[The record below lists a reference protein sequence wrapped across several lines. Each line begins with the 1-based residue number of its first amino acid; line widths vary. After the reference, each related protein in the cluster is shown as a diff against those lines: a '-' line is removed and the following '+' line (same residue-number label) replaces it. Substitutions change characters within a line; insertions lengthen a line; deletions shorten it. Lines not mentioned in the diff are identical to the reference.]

1 MLDLLTFLEGAVP
14 QDIILRCREQI
25 TKGADPI
32 EQLFKEQSLGR
43 GQLQI
48 LLAKYYGVPWINIGH
63 YIPDSNVLAQ
73 IPEYVARRF
82 NFIPLF
88 FIDNEIFVAM
98 SDPDDVFAK
107 DYIRQLTSYEVVPV
121 FAFRADLR
129 TAINKYYL
137 TKEKSEEQILSFY
150 DEQTNIILPL
160 DSEMV
165 IEDEEAPAIKM
176 VNHILSQAVHLGAS
190 DVHLEPFP
198 GRASLRYR
206 VDGVMHDFPSPPLV
220 LYRSIISRIKII
232 SNLNVAERRLPQD
245 GRSDFQVEDRKFDL
259 RISIIPN
266 LHGEGVVIRLLDT
279 KGAARDIKQ
288 LGFSQS
294 MLVHYEKLIKKPY
307 GIILVTGPTGSGK
320 SSTIYASLRHIYTS
334 TKKMITIEDPVEYQL
349 DGIVQIQVQ
358 PDIGYTFTTGLRSV
372 LRHDPD
378 IIMLGE
384 IRDVESAQI
393 AIRTS
398 LTGHLVLSSLH
409 TNDAISAVTRLIDMG
424 LQPFLVLSSLIG
436 VLAQRLI
443 RRLCGAC
450 KTLVGIDSHQLK
462 VLNITAIPD
471 QATIYAPN
479 GCGNCGGMG
488 YKGRIAIFELL
499 EITEPIKRIH
509 NDSITNARIVKL
521 AVKQGFTSLRD
532 SAMEKLFAGL
542 TSIEEVVNVTIANEI
557 EDL

>member
-14 QDIILRCREQI
+14 QDILLRCREQI

-43 GQLQI
+43 SQLQI

-63 YIPDSNVLAQ
+63 YITDSNVLAQ

-88 FIDNEIFVAM
+88 FIDNEIFAAM
-98 SDPDDVFAK
+98 SDPDDIFAK

-190 DVHLEPFP
+190 DIHLEPFP
-198 GRASLRYR
+198 GHASLRYR

-220 LYRSIISRIKII
+220 LYRSIVSRIKII

-279 KGAARDIKQ
+279 KGATRDIKQ

-294 MLVHYEKLIKKPY
+294 MFVRYEKLIKNPY

-334 TKKMITIEDPVEYQL
+334 TKKIITIEDPVEYQL

-398 LTGHLVLSSLH
+398 LTGHLVLSTLH

-450 KTLVGIDSHQLK
+450 KTPLKIDLHQLK
-462 VLNITAIPD
+462 VLNITAMPD
-471 QATIYAPN
+471 NATIYAPN

-499 EITEPIKRIH
+499 EVTEPIKHIH

-542 TSIEEVVNVTIANEI
+542 TSIEEVINVTIANEI